1 LGGDMLGAAGGMGGG
16 ADESTD
22 FGCDDHR

>member
-1 LGGDMLGAAGGMGGG
+1 MLGAAGWVGGG